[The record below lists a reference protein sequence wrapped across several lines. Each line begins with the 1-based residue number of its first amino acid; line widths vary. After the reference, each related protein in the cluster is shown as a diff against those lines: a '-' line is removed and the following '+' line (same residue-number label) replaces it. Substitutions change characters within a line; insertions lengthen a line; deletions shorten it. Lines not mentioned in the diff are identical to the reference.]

1 MIYLYALCPS
11 TTVAADLPEGI
22 GTAQVEVLTVGPVG
36 AVIER
41 DVDIAQIQT
50 DDTQLMA
57 AVLAHDRILGHL
69 FTHTPLLPLR
79 FGTQLKD
86 VDSVKAFLAAQGK
99 TYHQKLTHLQDR
111 AEYLVKLIPQP
122 LDLPAIADD
131 LKGRDYFLAKKQRLQ
146 DHSAALQQ
154 QADDLEDFF
163 AGLTSQDIPL
173 VRSASQDGEER
184 LHVLLS
190 RNVAATQELMNT
202 WQQQLPTWQVICSE
216 PLPPYHFAA

>member
-11 TTVAADLPEGI
+11 STVAADLPEGI

-41 DVDIAQIQT
+41 DVDIAQLQA
-50 DDTQLMA
+50 DDTQLMT

-69 FTHTPLLPLR
+69 FAHSPLLPLR
-79 FGTQLKD
+79 FGTQFKD
-86 VDSVKAFLAAQGK
+86 VDSVKAFLTAQGE
-99 TYHQKLTHLQDR
+99 TYQQKLTHLQDR

-122 LDLPAIADD
+122 LDFPAIADD

-146 DHSAALQQ
+146 DHSTALQQ
-154 QADDLEDFF
+154 QTDDLQDFL
-163 AGLTSQDIPL
+163 ANLASQDIPL
-173 VRSASQDGEER
+173 VHSAPQDSEER

-190 RNVAATQELMNT
+190 RDAAATQELINA